1 MKHLTDKQ
9 RYVIAEMYAQKYSQK
24 DISEIIN
31 KDKSTVSREIR
42 RNCDKRNGR
51 YNADLAQ
58 RKTDERHRKKKK
70 KIRLTEGVKTY
81 IRSKL
86 QECYSPEQIYGR
98 SQLEGFECI
107 STEAIYRYIWE
118 DKKQGGNL
126 YKHLRTR
133 IKKRKKRGSK
143 KDNRG
148 HIAGKVSIEN
158 RPLIVEE
165 KQRLGDY
172 EVDLIIGK
180 NHKKALLTLNDRATG
195 MADIALLEGKN
206 ASDVKD
212 KIINI
217 LHSKKHQ
224 IHTIT
229 SDNGKEFSG
238 HLEIAKSLEIDY
250 YFAHPYSSWER
261 GANENLNGLIR
272 EFFPKK
278 SDFSLISEKEIQQV
292 VDNLNNR
299 PRKRF
304 GFLTPKEVYL
314 QKINHNGQVAFMT

>member
-1 MKHLTDKQ
+1 M
-9 RYVIAEMYAQKYSQK
+9 
-24 DISEIIN
+24 
-31 KDKSTVSREIR
+31 
-42 RNCDKRNGR
+42 
-51 YNADLAQ
+51 
-58 RKTDERHRKKKK
+58 
-70 KIRLTEGVKTY
+70 
-81 IRSKL
+81 
-86 QECYSPEQIYGR
+86 
-98 SQLEGFECI
+98 
-107 STEAIYRYIWE
+107 
-118 DKKQGGNL
+118 
-126 YKHLRTR
+126 
-133 IKKRKKRGSK
+133 
-143 KDNRG
+143 
-148 HIAGKVSIEN
+148 
-158 RPLIVEE
+158 
-165 KQRLGDY
+165 
-172 EVDLIIGK
+172 DLIIGK

-217 LHSKKHQ
+217 LHIKKHQ

-304 GFLTPKEVYL
+304 GF
-314 QKINHNGQVAFMT
+314 

>member
-9 RYVIAEMYAQKYSQK
+9 RYIIAEMYAQKYSQK
-24 DISEIIN
+24 DISEVIN
-31 KDKSTVSREIR
+31 KDKSTVSSEIR

-58 RKTDERHRKKKK
+58 RKTEERHRKKKK

-118 DKKQGGNL
+118 DKKQGGSL

-165 KQRLGDY
+165 KQRFGDY

-212 KIINI
+212 KIIDI